1 MKSSNVLAYPVKD
14 ACHAAGIGRTKLYE
28 LIKNGTLR
36 TVLVGRK
43 RLVNADSL
51 RALVEGSDHVAV

>member
-1 MKSSNVLAYPVKD
+1 MKSINVLAYPVKD
-14 ACHAAGIGRTKLYE
+14 ACHVVGIGRTKLYQ
-28 LIKNGTLR
+28 LINNGTLR

-51 RALVEGSDHVAV
+51 RALVEGSDHAEA

>member
-14 ACHAAGIGRTKLYE
+14 ACHVAGIGRTKLYE
-28 LIKNGTLR
+28 LINNGTLR

-51 RALVEGSDHVAV
+51 RALVKGSDHAGV

>member
-1 MKSSNVLAYPVKD
+1 MKSKNFWRIPLRMPARLPD
-14 ACHAAGIGRTKLYE
+14 RRTKLYE
-28 LIKNGTLR
+28 LINNGTLR

-51 RALVEGSDHVAV
+51 RALVEGIDHAAG

>member
-1 MKSSNVLAYPVKD
+1 MKSKNVLSYSIKD
-14 ACHAAGIGRTKLYE
+14 ACVATGIGRTKLYQ
-28 LIKNGTLR
+28 LINNGTLH

>member
-1 MKSSNVLAYPVKD
+1 MKSKNVLAYSVND
-14 ACHAAGIGRTKLYE
+14 ACAAAGIGRTKLYE
-28 LIKNGTLR
+28 LINNGTLH

-51 RALVEGSDHVAV
+51 QALVEGSDHAAV

>member
-1 MKSSNVLAYPVKD
+1 MKNVLAYPVKD
-14 ACHAAGIGRTKLYE
+14 ACAAAGIGRTKLYE
-28 LIKNGTLR
+28 LINNGTLR

-51 RALVEGSDHVAV
+51 RALVEGVDHAAG